1 MTRAFRVSQ
10 DAMLD
15 LILDGQVVATLPFDT
30 YSQATAFGTEFV
42 ERDEQRQEAIAR
54 HPAGKRL
61 TG

>member
-1 MTRAFRVSQ
+1 
-10 DAMLD
+10 MLD